1 MSSLTGESKGGEQG
15 TMARRTV
22 MRDEVIRAATRLFK
36 ENGVRSVSLQSIAD
50 ELGMTKGALYHYF
63 TSRDDLLRHVFGDW
77 TSETTQGLRERI
89 ADSGS
94 ATEQLRDYVRFHVSS
109 VASDLDLYS
118 LSFASEA
125 ELPADVRAEFRK
137 LKRQSDTVLRE
148 ILSKGIADGEFEP
161 RDERV
166 IAFAIDGM
174 CNWLWKWY
182 DPAGPKSAGDIA
194 EDFIELLTRGLL
206 RSSEDNSPVG
216 GNGSGTARQTAE
228 YHARAI
234 RFHSE
239 RLEQLL
245 TELSE
250 G

>member
-1 MSSLTGESKGGEQG
+1 MKGGKQAA
-15 TMARRTV
+15 MARRTV

-63 TSRDDLLRHVFGDW
+63 SSRDDLLRHVFGDW
-77 TSETTQGLRERI
+77 TTETTEGLRERI
-89 ADSGS
+89 ADSDS

-109 VASDLDLYS
+109 VANDLDLYS

-125 ELPADVRAEFRK
+125 ELPADVRAEFRR
-137 LKRQSDTVLRE
+137 LKRKSDTVLRE
-148 ILSKGIADGEFEP
+148 ILRKGIADGEFEP

-182 DPAGPKSAGDIA
+182 DPAGPKSSDDIA
-194 EDFIELLTRGLL
+194 DDFIELLTRGLV
-206 RSSEDNSPVG
+206 RRGDDDSPVA
-216 GNGSGTARQTAE
+216 GNANGTVGQTAE

-245 TELSE
+245 PQLSE
-250 G
+250 H